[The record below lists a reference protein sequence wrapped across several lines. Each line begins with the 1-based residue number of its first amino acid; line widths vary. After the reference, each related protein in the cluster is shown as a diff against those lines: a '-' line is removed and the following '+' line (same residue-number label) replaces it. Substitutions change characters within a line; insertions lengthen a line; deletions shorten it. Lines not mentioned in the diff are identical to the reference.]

1 MCIYKNTDFLHKDNA
16 IIPLTQLTIILWYH
30 LIPSPHP
37 CFPTCLR
44 NVTVDLFKSRDKQ
57 VCKLACVEF
66 LRSLTVAYSLLLFFH
81 TIDLL

>member
-1 MCIYKNTDFLHKDNA
+1 MCIYKNTDFLHEEYRFF
-16 IIPLTQLTIILWYH
+16 TQLTIILWYH

-57 VCKLACVEF
+57 GLQI
-66 LRSLTVAYSLLLFFH
+66 SLCCIS
-81 TIDLL
+81 